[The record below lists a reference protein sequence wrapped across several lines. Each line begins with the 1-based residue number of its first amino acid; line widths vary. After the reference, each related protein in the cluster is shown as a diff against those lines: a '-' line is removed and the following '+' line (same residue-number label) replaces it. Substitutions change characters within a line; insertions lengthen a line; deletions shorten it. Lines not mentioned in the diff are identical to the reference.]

1 MRFHGND
8 SFGRRCLKWE
18 TTSGRMR
25 CCETSPGLP
34 RGGRWNIS
42 CLIVETE
49 NGKKDINKIHEVV
62 SRIWFDVWAWY
73 IPIYIYM
80 WVMQYQIH
88 VHCRYKT
95 SSERMC
101 IIEYNNPLPHW
112 LANIFNRCAHV
123 LLFKKHIAR
132 DIAIFC
138 HIHQQLLSM
147 NIFIYLYQKTDCRR
161 RKIYLA
167 YSLTLSEAD
176 YSNLPFLKKRKQVI
190 RHRAVLCQLRSFSC
204 WFNQHITLLCWKKM

>member
-1 MRFHGND
+1 MLKVGDYFGENALLRDESGTSKGWQMKHLLFD
-8 SFGRRCLKWE
+8 SRDRERKERHQQDTW
-18 TTSGRMR
+18 SGFKNM
-25 CCETSPGLP
+25 
-34 RGGRWNIS
+34 
-42 CLIVETE
+42 
-49 NGKKDINKIHEVV
+49 
-62 SRIWFDVWAWY
+62 IWCMSMVY
-73 IPIYIYM
+73 SNIYIYM

-204 WFNQHITLLCWKKM
+204 WFNQHITLLCWKTM